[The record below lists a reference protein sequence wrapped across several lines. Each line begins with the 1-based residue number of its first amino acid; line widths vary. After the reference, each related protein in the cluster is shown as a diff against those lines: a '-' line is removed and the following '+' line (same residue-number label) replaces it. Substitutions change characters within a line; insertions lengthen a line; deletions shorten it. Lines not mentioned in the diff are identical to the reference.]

1 MHCAEDGPRSAGY
14 LKMDTLE
21 TFRSPYSSFG
31 HLDRLFESA
40 KKNTIIQL
48 RWPLVILCCYLLLYS
63 PQAWLPPIQTYAILF
78 FYLLSNVSLY
88 LIQDDSFESPYFYGS
103 LLFFDTVFIAV
114 ALAVSGGATSD
125 FYIACFFTL
134 LLSCI
139 CNDPRGLLVLTFVAP
154 LLYGYVVFHSSSMVD
169 PSAYLRLPFP
179 LVIAMFYGYF
189 AQVERIRRVGLKH
202 AEEARRQQRAAEEIR
217 RHRDRLEVL
226 HDVNVAV
233 TSTIDFSRVLNLFLD
248 KALAHLPY
256 TAAVVRLRNS
266 ETGAMETVAMKGLN
280 APAQDGPPD
289 PCTFFDAV
297 IETKAPLLIP
307 NLFAR
312 QDIDNLPWFR
322 EAGLVAM
329 LGVPLIANGEGLG
342 SVTFLTRE
350 ERSFSA
356 DELGFLS
363 TLAGQTALAFDHAQL
378 FDRIRRQTDELRNA
392 NKVKDEFL
400 GVVSHELRTPLN
412 VISGYTSMLL
422 EAMLGEITPIQEKA
436 LETIA
441 RQSRELHSLIN
452 SVLQVSSIE
461 ADMLQADIHEVNL
474 WEFVSEL
481 RSSYDYPL
489 GKDLT
494 LLWDFPTDLPTVH
507 TDRGK
512 LKHILE
518 NLINNSIKF
527 TDHGSVTIS
536 ACYLPAKKTLVFKV
550 SDTGIGIPKDQLPN
564 IFERFRQADSSD
576 TRAYGGVGL
585 GLYIVKKF
593 TNLLAGT
600 IQVDSQPGQGA
611 TFTVRIPCEQTP
623 CRTHVEFALP
633 AAHSAGI

>member
-1 MHCAEDGPRSAGY
+1 
-14 LKMDTLE
+14 MDTTE
-21 TFRSPYSSFG
+21 TFRPPYASFV
-31 HLDRLFESA
+31 HLDRLFEGA

-63 PQAWLPPIQTYAILF
+63 PEAWLPTIQTHAILL
-78 FYLLSNVSLY
+78 FYLLTNVSLY
-88 LIQDDSFESPYFYGS
+88 LIDDDSFASPYFYGP

-139 CNDPRGLLVLTFVAP
+139 CNDPRGLLVITFVSP
-154 LLYGYVVFHSSSMVD
+154 LLYGYVVFHSSSMLD
-169 PSAYLRLPFP
+169 ASAYLRLPFP
-179 LVIAMFYGYF
+179 MVIAIFYGYF
-189 AQVERIRRVGLKH
+189 AQVERMRRVALDN
-202 AEEARRQQRAAEEIR
+202 AAEARRQQQAAEEIR
-217 RHRDRLEVL
+217 RNRDRLAVL
-226 HDVNVAV
+226 HDVNLAV
-233 TSTIDFSRVLNLFLD
+233 TSTIEAAQVLSLFLH

-256 TAAVVRLRNS
+256 AAAIVRLRNP
-266 ETGAMETVAMKGLN
+266 ETGAMETIGSKGVD
-280 APAQDGPPD
+280 APGKDLSYD
-289 PCTFFDAV
+289 PYAFFDSV
-297 IETKAPLLIP
+297 IETRTPLLIADLLAHDGIENP
-307 NLFAR
+307 E
-312 QDIDNLPWFR
+312 WFCQR
-322 EAGLVAM
+322 GLVAM
-329 LGVPLIANGEGLG
+329 IGVPLVANGEALG

-350 ERSFSA
+350 ERSLSA

-363 TLAGQTALAFDHAQL
+363 TLAGHTALAVHHAQL
-378 FDRIRRQTDELRNA
+378 FDRVQRQADELRNA

-412 VISGYTSMLL
+412 VISGYTNMLL

-489 GKDLT
+489 GKDLA
-494 LLWDFPTDLPTVH
+494 LVWDFPTDLPVVC

-518 NLINNSIKF
+518 NLINNAIKF
-527 TDHGSVTIS
+527 TDQGSVTIS
-536 ACYLPAKKTLVFKV
+536 GRYLPAKKTVLFKV
-550 SDTGIGIPKDQLPN
+550 SDTGVGIPKDQLPN
-564 IFERFRQADSSD
+564 IFERFRQVDSSD
-576 TRAYGGVGL
+576 TRAHGGVGL
-585 GLYIVKKF
+585 GLYIVKRF
-593 TNLLAGT
+593 MNLLEGT
-600 IQVDSQPGQGA
+600 IQVDSQPGQGT
-611 TFTVRIPCEQTP
+611 TFTVRIPCGHQPSATLVDLTFAA
-623 CRTHVEFALP
+623 THTANMV
-633 AAHSAGI
+633 